1 MKKLS
6 VIILAV
12 AMLFSLV
19 GCGGAA
25 VEEVSLVEVTTVEGV
40 TLLLPSD
47 LALQTIQEKT
57 AYVNT
62 ETGESVVFAVIE
74 VDETPIATWT
84 EEDILMMYQS
94 SRPGVAVESFENG
107 VQINGNDAL
116 VTSVSYTT
124 ENGNDIIIT
133 LVIITAGE
141 YNYVLNFTTGVD
153 SAAGSLAA
161 NMEECINSITIAEQN
176 FEQRIKMQVDAI
188 TGLIFQIWYDIIC
201 R

>member
-161 NMEECINSITIAEQN
+161 NMEECINSITIAE
-176 FEQRIKMQVDAI
+176 
-188 TGLIFQIWYDIIC
+188 
-201 R
+201 